1 VPRGIAPAL
10 DAIPNPRD
18 QCDILK
24 PKGELAMRSA
34 VIVSTART
42 PIGRAYRGAFNDTQ
56 AQALAG
62 HAIAEAVKRAGIA
75 PGEVDDVILGAALQ
89 QGSQGSNV
97 ARQAAL
103 RAGLPQSVAGMS
115 VDRQCASGMMAIAT
129 AAKQI
134 LYDDMT
140 ITIGGGVESISL
152 VQTNDIRRDRAQ
164 DPVLLETVPGLYMSM
179 LETAELVSDRYGISR
194 EAQDEYSLRS
204 QQRTASAQ
212 QAGRFDDE
220 IAPMASTMNV
230 TDRATGEISKKTVTL
245 SKDEGNR
252 ADTNL
257 EGLSSLKPVFA
268 NGMVVKQGRFITAGN
283 ASQLSDGA
291 SAAVL
296 MEGAEAS
303 RRGLSP
309 LGIYRGMA
317 VAGCNADEMGIG
329 PVFAVPKLLEKHG
342 LKIGDIDLWELNEAF
357 ACQVLYC
364 RDRLG
369 IDPDKLNVD
378 GGAISIGHPYGM
390 SGARMVGHALIEG
403 KRRGAKLVV
412 VTMCVGGGMGAA
424 GLFEVA

>member
-1 VPRGIAPAL
+1 
-10 DAIPNPRD
+10 
-18 QCDILK
+18 
-24 PKGELAMRSA
+24 MRSA

-56 AQALAG
+56 AQSLAG

-75 PGEVDDVILGAALQ
+75 PAEVDDVILGAALQ
-89 QGSQGSNV
+89 QGSTGSNV

-103 RAGLPQSVAGMS
+103 AAGLPQSVAGMS

-134 LYDDMT
+134 LHDDMT

-152 VQTNDIRRDRAQ
+152 VQNNNIRRDRAQ
-164 DPVLLETVPGLYMSM
+164 DPALVASVPGLYMSM
-179 LETAELVSDRYGISR
+179 LETAEVVSDRYGISR
-194 EAQDEYSLRS
+194 EAQDEYALRS
-204 QQRTASAQ
+204 QQRTAAAQ

-220 IAPMASTMNV
+220 IVPMASVMSV
-230 TDRATGEISKKTVTL
+230 QDRATGEISQKKVMLT
-245 SKDEGNR
+245 KDEGNR

-257 EGLSSLKPVFA
+257 EGLASLKPVFA
-268 NGMVVKQGRFITAGN
+268 DGQVIKQGRFITAGN

-296 MEGAEAS
+296 MEGGEAV
-303 RRGLSP
+303 RRGLQP

-317 VAGCNADEMGIG
+317 VAGCDADEMGIG
-329 PVFAVPKLLEKHG
+329 PVFAVPKLLAKHG
-342 LKIGDIDLWELNEAF
+342 LKVDDIDLWELNEAF